1 MRILKFMLALF
12 KYMIWGDRVSVD
24 KYNTRMAICNSC
36 THRCGAKCGVCGC
49 YLTKKAKW
57 STESCPKNKW

>member
-1 MRILKFMLALF
+1 MRIFKFIQALF
-12 KYMIWGDRVSVD
+12 KYLIWGDRVSVD
-24 KYNTRMAICNSC
+24 KYNTRMSICDTC
-36 THRCGAKCGVCGC
+36 TYRCGTKCGVCGC